1 MLIELQEATKIYP
14 MGEETICAM
23 DHISFG
29 IQKGEFVSIIGC
41 SGSGKSTLMNIL
53 GCLDTLNSGKYF
65 LDGEDVACFT
75 QNRLSKIRNEKI
87 GFVFQSFYL
96 IPNLT
101 ALENVELP
109 LKYQNIPKHRRKLL
123 SASALHQVGLNTRM
137 HHRPNQLSGGQ
148 QQRVAIARAIASSPP
163 IILADEPTGN
173 LDSKSGND
181 IMEILQIL
189 HNEGKTILLITHDPA
204 IANQAQ
210 RTLKIADGK
219 LVDLSV

>member
-123 SASALHQVGLNTRM
+123 AASALHQVGLNTRM
-137 HHRPNQLSGGQ
+137 HHRPNQLSEDSSNGCYRKGNRFFPTYYIGG
-148 QQRVAIARAIASSPP
+148 
-163 IILADEPTGN
+163 
-173 LDSKSGND
+173 
-181 IMEILQIL
+181 
-189 HNEGKTILLITHDPA
+189 
-204 IANQAQ
+204 
-210 RTLKIADGK
+210 
-219 LVDLSV
+219 

>member
-109 LKYQNIPKHRRKLL
+109 LKYQNIQKHRRKLL
-123 SASALHQVGLNTRM
+123 AASALHQVGLNTRM

-189 HNEGKTILLITHDPA
+189 HNEGKTILLITHDPT

>member
-109 LKYQNIPKHRRKLL
+109 LKYQKIPKHRRKLL
-123 SASALHQVGLNTRM
+123 AASALHQVGLNTRM

>member
-123 SASALHQVGLNTRM
+123 AASALHQVGLNTRM

-189 HNEGKTILLITHDPA
+189 HNEGKTILLITHDPT

>member
-1 MLIELQEATKIYP
+1 MLIELQDATKIYP

-23 DHISFG
+23 NHISFA

-53 GCLDTLNSGKYF
+53 GCLDTLSSGKYS
-65 LDGEDVACFT
+65 LDGEDVASFT

-109 LKYQNIPKHRRKLL
+109 LKYQKVPKHRRKLL
-123 SASALHQVGLNTRM
+123 AASALHQVGLDTRM

-173 LDSKSGND
+173 LDSKSGRD
-181 IMEILQIL
+181 IMEILKNL
-189 HNEGKTILLITHDPA
+189 HREGKTILLITHDPL

-210 RTLKIADGK
+210 RILKISDGK

>member
-109 LKYQNIPKHRRKLL
+109 LKYQNIPKHRRKMLA
-123 SASALHQVGLNTRM
+123 ASALHQVGLNTRM